1 MCNFLLDEVY
11 KFLSFHGT
19 NVRGIKLQEY
29 HFLKTDLY
37 IYIYI
42 FWRGQRGKLIR
53 SEMSSFI
60 YTKRYQRH
68 PEWLVHSL
76 HSFSLHDPVPACIDI
91 GFYRIGRL
99 MRFRYFRH
107 IPGASALNPLSRKR
121 SNIVEI
127 RTEIPC
133 SQFCSY
139 VNSFPSP
146 EHFYYHFII
155 IIIFI
160 PR

>member
-1 MCNFLLDEVY
+1 
-11 KFLSFHGT
+11 
-19 NVRGIKLQEY
+19 
-29 HFLKTDLY
+29 
-37 IYIYI
+37 
-42 FWRGQRGKLIR
+42 
-53 SEMSSFI
+53 MSSFI

-127 RTEIPC
+127 RTEIPHVPN
-133 SQFCSY
+133 SVPMSIHFHRRNISTTILLLLLFLYRDNLSY
-139 VNSFPSP
+139 L
-146 EHFYYHFII
+146 II
-155 IIIFI
+155 KT
-160 PR
+160 